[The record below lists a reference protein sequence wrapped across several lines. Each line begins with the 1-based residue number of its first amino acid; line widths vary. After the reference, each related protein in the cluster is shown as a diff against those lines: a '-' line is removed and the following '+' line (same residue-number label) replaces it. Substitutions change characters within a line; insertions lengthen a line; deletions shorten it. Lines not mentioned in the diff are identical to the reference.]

1 MAVNHNINV
10 NFRNST
16 GNLANTRTSAVN
28 SVTRTVERQTS
39 SSLRSVSRGIR
50 AVRTADLGSLGL
62 FGSGSTLSMVA
73 TAVQETIKLANKAYD
88 FYLDYDLART
98 GESMAIGNIKRVKG
112 YFLNPVS
119 YLVDATWGKHLQQL
133 TINRQNN
140 ANAYYREL
148 SGNLIVGNQYRGQR

>member
-10 NFRNST
+10 NFRKSA
-16 GNLANTRTSAVN
+16 GNLATARTSAVN
-28 SVTRTVERQTS
+28 SVTRTTERQTS
-39 SSLRSVSRGIR
+39 SSLKSLSRGIR

-62 FGSGSTLSMVA
+62 FGSGSTLSMALTVA
-73 TAVQETIKLANKAYD
+73 QEGIKLANKAYD

-98 GESMAIGNIKRVKG
+98 GETMSIGNIKRVKG
-112 YFLNPVS
+112 YFLNPAS
-119 YLVDATWGKHLQQL
+119 YVIDVTWGKYLQQL
-133 TINRQNN
+133 VVNRQNN